1 MTIDPYVAGALSM
14 TLVLLLCLGVM
25 FAMRDRHW
33 AAAHLVRR
41 TLWCDQHRQTATVEF
56 IERTRTGMTVRW
68 VQSCSL
74 GAAGQRCGQQ
84 CRYAP
89 GLEVAGRHGAGA
101 EETGD
106 CGSSPPLVER
116 PGRAPVA
123 ELRDDSMT

>member
-14 TLVLLLCLGVM
+14 MLVLLLCVGVM
-25 FAMRDRHW
+25 FIMRDRQW
-33 AAAHLVRR
+33 APAHPVRR

-84 CRYAP
+84 CRYAS
-89 GLEVAGRHGAGA
+89 GLEVAGGWGGGA

-106 CGSSPPLVER
+106 RGRSPLLVE
-116 PGRAPVA
+116 PGRVPAA
-123 ELRDDSMT
+123 EL